1 LYDGARHRAREFRE
15 FSKEKANKVGLSVI
29 IPSKTASNLLPCL
42 TAVHLHE
49 PAARL
54 LVVDG
59 GVDWDAFRNGLLEP
73 LWASIELLWAG
84 ARPFIFARNYNYG
97 IEIAGPDDDVVL
109 LNDDALLQTPG
120 GFTAMQQEAR
130 EHPEYG
136 VIGAVTNVTGQSLQ
150 QPQNAGLRE
159 VPHFAFVCVLI
170 PRRTIN
176 RVGLLDERYCLDY
189 GVEDL
194 DYCEAVRRAGM
205 KCGVFDYCY
214 VDYGSLISSF
224 RGDPRTP
231 KSFARNYGLFKQKW
245 GLAA

>member
-1 LYDGARHRAREFRE
+1 M
-15 FSKEKANKVGLSVI
+15 GLSVI

-42 TAVHLHE
+42 AAVHQHE

-54 LVVDG
+54 LVVDD
-59 GVDWDAFRNGLLEP
+59 GVDWEAFTDMLRPRMDLLEP
-73 LWASIELLWAG
+73 LWSSLEVLAIG
-84 ARPFIFARNYNYG
+84 GPFVFARNCNFG
-97 IEIAGPDDDVVL
+97 IKIAGADDVVL

-120 GFTAMQQEAR
+120 GFMAMQREAG

-136 VIGAVTNVTGQSLQ
+136 VIGAVTNVTGQALQ

-189 GVEDL
+189 GVEDR

-214 VDYGSLISSF
+214 VDHGSLVSTF
-224 RGDPRTP
+224 RGDPRAP
-231 KSFARNYGLFKQKW
+231 KSFARNYALFKQKW